1 MLVRGEPNSGRY
13 RSVFTVFT
21 SRTRKVG
28 FLGLMFAGSVA
39 VATADDRSIDGT
51 GNNLLHNSWGATNT
65 QLGRGSSGAHYADGW
80 GSMAGPSR
88 PSPRVISNAIVAQPT
103 SILNNR
109 NLSDWVWQ
117 WGQFV
122 DHDLDLTSEGTT
134 ETMNISVPVGDP
146 YFDPGNTGTQ
156 TIGFQ
161 RSIYDGA
168 TGTGPGNPRQ
178 QINQIT
184 GWVDGSNVY
193 GSDAGRASWLRTG
206 SGGQLKTTASG
217 YGDLLPYNDGT
228 QANAMGMSTSFFVGG
243 DVRANEQVGLT
254 ATHTVFVRE
263 HNRLAGQI
271 QTANP
276 GWTDE
281 QVYQEA
287 RKLVGA
293 EIQQITYNEFLPA
306 LLGQSLPAYSGYN
319 NNVDPTIAN
328 SFSTA
333 AYRIGHTMLSPT
345 LQRLNDDG
353 SPIPEGALSLA
364 DSFFNPTRI
373 TAEGGISPLIK
384 GLASQQMQEVDSKIV
399 DPVRNFLFGPPG
411 AGGFDLASLNIQ
423 RGRDHG
429 LPDYNTLRVEYG
441 LAPVSSFAD
450 ITSDVA
456 LQAALASVYAS
467 VNDIDPWIGGLS
479 EDHIAGGSI
488 GELFATIIMDQFVR
502 LRDGDRF
509 WYQNSLTPEELDM
522 ISGMRLSDILALNT
536 GLTSLQSNVF
546 FVPEPS
552 SLVLLAGLG
561 AAAIA
566 RRRA

>member
-1 MLVRGEPNSGRY
+1 MN
-13 RSVFTVFT
+13 
-21 SRTRKVG
+21 
-28 FLGLMFAGSVA
+28 
-39 VATADDRSIDGT
+39 RSIRKPA
-51 GNNLLHNSWGATNT
+51 NSWA
-65 QLGRGSSGAHYADGW
+65 L
-80 GSMAGPSR
+80 
-88 PSPRVISNAIVAQPT
+88 
-103 SILNNR
+103 
-109 NLSDWVWQ
+109 
-117 WGQFV
+117 
-122 DHDLDLTSEGTT
+122 
-134 ETMNISVPVGDP
+134 
-146 YFDPGNTGTQ
+146 
-156 TIGFQ
+156 
-161 RSIYDGA
+161 
-168 TGTGPGNPRQ
+168 
-178 QINQIT
+178 
-184 GWVDGSNVY
+184 
-193 GSDAGRASWLRTG
+193 
-206 SGGQLKTTASG
+206 
-217 YGDLLPYNDGT
+217 
-228 QANAMGMSTSFFVGG
+228 
-243 DVRANEQVGLT
+243 
-254 ATHTVFVRE
+254 
-263 HNRLAGQI
+263 
-271 QTANP
+271 
-276 GWTDE
+276 
-281 QVYQEA
+281 
-287 RKLVGA
+287 

-306 LLGQSLPAYSGYN
+306 LLGQSLPAYSLQQQRRSN
-319 NNVDPTIAN
+319 DCQP
-328 SFSTA
+328 FSTA
-333 AYRIGHTMLSPT
+333 TYRNRPHLRRRRPPATERRRLADI
-345 LQRLNDDG
+345 LQ
-353 SPIPEGALSLA
+353 ALSLA